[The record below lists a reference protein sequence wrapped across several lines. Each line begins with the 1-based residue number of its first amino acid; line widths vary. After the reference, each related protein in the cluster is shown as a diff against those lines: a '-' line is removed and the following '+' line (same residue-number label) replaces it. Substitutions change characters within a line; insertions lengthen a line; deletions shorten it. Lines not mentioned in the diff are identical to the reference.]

1 MKKHCAVFIR
11 LQQLLTEQH
20 GSNILFNVTR
30 VAKVVT
36 VLCPSPHTCSILNW
50 RCVGKEVR

>member
-1 MKKHCAVFIR
+1 MEKHCAVFIR